1 MTAKQLSPL
10 VSVVIVNWNGLD
22 DTKECLGYLKEQTY
36 KNIEVIV
43 VDNGSSDGSAEY
55 LKNLRDTKLVQNPKN
70 LGFTGGHIAG
80 YQASSGDYVLLLNN
94 DAIMDKDY
102 IKQAVD
108 TMLEDESI
116 GALGGRAYL
125 WDDDNK
131 LFDRTNDFYAYQ
143 NVNSITAE
151 GIFTKHDLGVKQS
164 VNAVSGSCVMVSKSV
179 TEQVGYLHEPFFA
192 YFEESDLFARM
203 KRAGYKIIYQP
214 SLAIWH
220 ANAKTTNKKSPT
232 FFYYMIMRNRFRFAI
247 RNFDSWSLRR
257 FLNFYLKMGLVSVV
271 KSLLPLKQRPMH
283 HAYATAFFYNIVF
296 GWRAFAERRQ
306 LTKVLG
312 KSNYNQLIVREQT
325 GISVIVA
332 CKTKDKLE
340 TLIDV
345 ARTMEPIDELLAITT
360 DDKLVSYI
368 NSIKDKPYSL
378 RLCVD
383 RDYFK
388 THSQNIGAICSK
400 NEWLILP
407 DSRSIISAMDIFSN
421 CLYYVKRSS
430 KKLAYITTSLNSSFE
445 SSLHEDAGQT
455 ILIDRSHLIDAGG
468 LDKSFSIENAKR
480 QILAFSYLA
489 NKFFKISIDD
499 AGTKLPKF
507 SGGINTNELHKKLSA
522 MLSQAKNEH
531 KKPSLLDNYADRHYR
546 FAQFRN
552 LVIWLLHPRIPM
564 RLKAGRTRNLAMASV
579 KLDRSVLA
587 DELKH
592 IRNEVM
598 IYKDSVNLVALK
610 DEEQKRLDYLQ
621 HHPDET
627 VVFIILR
634 DRFEPLKSLL
644 RWLEAQ
650 GLKKIVF
657 IDNDSRL
664 PPLVEL
670 LNKTNYQVLEMGRN
684 MTQTAP
690 WSAGVIKVL
699 LPDDFYIVSD
709 PDIIPVRDEHD
720 VVAHLYK
727 IHSDFPHHIKVGLG
741 LKIDDI
747 PDYYPLKNEVIKWES
762 QFWKNELKEGVYEA
776 GVDTTFALYKPRT
789 YKYALNPSL
798 RTGEPYTARHL
809 PWYSKKDELTDE
821 EVFYRLRADQNVNSW
836 NKDHLPE
843 RYKKELEKQ
852 R

>member
-1 MTAKQLSPL
+1 MSAEQSSPL

-22 DTKECLGYLKEQTY
+22 DTKECLKYIKDQTY
-36 KNIEVIV
+36 KNFEIIV

-55 LKNLRDTKLVQNPKN
+55 LKNLKDIKLVQNPRN

-80 YQASSGDYVLLLNN
+80 YQASGGDYVLLLNN

-102 IKQAVD
+102 IRQAVD
-108 TMLEDESI
+108 TMLEDKSI

-125 WDDDNK
+125 WDEDNK

-143 NVNSITAE
+143 SVNPITAE

-164 VNAVSGSCVMVSKSV
+164 VNVVSGSCVMVSKFV
-179 TEQVGYLHEPFFA
+179 TEKIGYLHDPFFA

-203 KRAGYKIIYQP
+203 KRAGYKIIYHP
-214 SLAIWH
+214 NLAIWH
-220 ANAKTTNKKSPT
+220 ANAKTTNKKAPT
-232 FFYYMIMRNRFRFAI
+232 FFYYMIMRNRFRFAV
-247 RNFDSWSLRR
+247 RNFDSWSLIR
-257 FLNFYLKMGLVSVV
+257 FLNFYLKMGLVSIV
-271 KSLLPLKQRPMH
+271 KSLMPLKQRPMH
-283 HAYATAFFYNIVF
+283 QAYAKAFLYNIF
-296 GWRAFAERRQ
+296 LGWRAFAERRQ
-306 LTKVLG
+306 LAKVLG
-312 KSNYNQLIVREQT
+312 ESNYNQLIVREQT
-325 GISVIVA
+325 GISVIVL

-345 ARTMEPIDELLAITT
+345 ARTMEPTDELLAITT
-360 DDKLVSYI
+360 NNELVSHI
-368 NSIKDKPYSL
+368 NSIKDKPPAL

-383 RDYFK
+383 RGYFK
-388 THSQNIGAICSK
+388 THSQNIGAICAK
-400 NEWLILP
+400 NEWLILS
-407 DSRSIISAMDIFSN
+407 DSRSITSAMGIFSN

-430 KKLAYITTSLNSSFE
+430 KKLAYITTSKKNSFE
-445 SSLHEDAGQT
+445 NSLYEDAGRP
-455 ILIDRSHLIDAGG
+455 ILVERGHLIDAGG
-468 LDKSFSIENAKR
+468 LDESLSIDNAKR
-480 QILAFSYLA
+480 QILAFSYLSDA
-489 NKFFKISIDD
+489 LFKVSTDD
-499 AGTKLPKF
+499 FVSKIPKF

-522 MLSQAKNEH
+522 TLSQAKNEH
-531 KKPSLLDNYADRHYR
+531 KKPSFIDNYADRHYR

-552 LVIWLLHPRIPM
+552 LIIWLVHPRIPM
-564 RLKAGRTRNLAMASV
+564 RLKAGRTRNLVIASV

-587 DELKH
+587 AELKH

-598 IYKDSVNLVALK
+598 IYKDSVNIVVLK
-610 DEEQKRLDYLQ
+610 KEEQNRLDYLQ
-621 HHPDET
+621 NHPDET

-634 DRFEPLKSLL
+634 DRYEPLKSLL
-644 RWLEAQ
+644 KWLEAQ
-650 GLKKIVF
+650 SLKKIVF

-664 PPLVEL
+664 PPLVEF

-684 MTQTAP
+684 MAQTAP

-709 PDIIPVRDEHD
+709 PDIIPVRDEDD
-720 VVAHLYK
+720 VIVRLYK
-727 IHSDFPHHIKVGLG
+727 VHSDFPHHIKVGLG

-821 EVFYRLRADQNVNSW
+821 EVFYRLRADQSVNSW